1 MLISRLLAKLFT
13 FIAIFFLFWQ
23 TIYVNMIMEESVA
36 LSPYGLRPAYLHD
49 KNYLIKNYLILIK
62 QLIILLLNKKIHAK
76 IPHSAKWQR
85 PNGPQTAPQPRQQ
98 PWQESLISVIWNHCF
113 FILLHVTE
121 VFNNTNPTK
130 SVVSSRALK
139 LMVTRTMY
147 KSKAFLKIYACRA
160 SIERL
165 LHCVFRF
172 FYHAVAPNLRV
183 LCARKGIS
191 RVVCW
196 LV

>member
-76 IPHSAKWQR
+76 IPHSAKRQR
-85 PNGPQTAPQPRQQ
+85 PNGPSTGVRKSHFSDLK
-98 PWQESLISVIWNHCF
+98 SLSF

-121 VFNNTNPTK
+121 VFNHTNPTK

-160 SIERL
+160 SIERS

-196 LV
+196 SV

>member
-1 MLISRLLAKLFT
+1 
-13 FIAIFFLFWQ
+13 
-23 TIYVNMIMEESVA
+23 MIMEESVA

-62 QLIILLLNKKIHAK
+62 QLIILLLNEKIHTK
-76 IPHSAKWQR
+76 IPQSAKRQR
-85 PNGPQTAPQPRQQ
+85 PNGPSTEATTVARKSYFSDLK
-98 PWQESLISVIWNHCF
+98 SLFF

-121 VFNNTNPTK
+121 VFNHTNPTK

-160 SIERL
+160 SIERS

-191 RVVCW
+191 RVFCW
-196 LV
+196 SV